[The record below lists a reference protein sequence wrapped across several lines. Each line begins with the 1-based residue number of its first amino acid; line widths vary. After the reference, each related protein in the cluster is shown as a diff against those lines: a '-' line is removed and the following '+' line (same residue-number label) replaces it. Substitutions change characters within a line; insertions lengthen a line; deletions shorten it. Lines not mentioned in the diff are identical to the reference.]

1 MKTPKSAI
9 RNQKLEMHDES
20 LHPVMTLL
28 IHHNSQSESPIR
40 GNTLVTGLTA
50 KRFVITVVQTL
61 GSQILLLISHEPKLI
76 TYHLSLITSPN
87 RWCDGP
93 PEPIK
98 KRRDE
103 VPESHFCG
111 SITLSFLC
119 HLCRCHLSL
128 AEPHSRSRDSHR
140 STLNSQR
147 CRSP

>member
-87 RWCDGP
+87 RWCDAA
-93 PEPIK
+93 
-98 KRRDE
+98 
-103 VPESHFCG
+103 
-111 SITLSFLC
+111 
-119 HLCRCHLSL
+119 
-128 AEPHSRSRDSHR
+128 AEPNKKTEGRG
-140 STLNSQR
+140 
-147 CRSP
+147 P